1 MFNPTPCGVPSDL
14 REASRLEEDGSEPD
28 KVALAQHFDRF
39 EPEEVGQVFA
49 MYEMRCACERRR
61 PLLLER
67 LWRVACDLQLAGC
80 NRLSTCCSDFNCSS

>member
-14 REASRLEEDGSEPD
+14 REASRLEDDGRESG
-28 KVALAQHFDRF
+28 KVALAQHLDRF

-61 PLLLER
+61 PLLQESL
-67 LWRVACDLQLAGC
+67 LLQL
-80 NRLSTCCSDFNCSS
+80 